1 MKRSTV
7 TMVKKRLADG
17 SACPKCDD
25 AQRLLESRG
34 RWEAIDRV
42 VWADVNEPGSEGWQ
56 LARQHEV
63 DLAPFFVVETDGVQT
78 VVKSVIQLLRLLD
91 ELPIEN
97 AWAEPADP
105 EAEVARPPASPMAVV
120 EPPPSAL
127 EGGLEAVRWALTT
140 FGADCAIAF
149 SGAEDVVLID
159 LAAQTGLPYSVITLD
174 TGRLHPDT
182 LAYLDRVRAHYGFT
196 LEVAFPDAQAVSDL
210 VRRKGTMSFMVDGH
224 HECCAIRKV
233 APLARAL
240 GGKRA
245 WMTGLRADQS
255 PATRAD
261 LPIVESDP
269 KHKAP
274 DGAPLVK
281 VNPLV
286 RWTSADVWRHLRDH
300 DVPTN
305 PLHLHGYRS
314 IGCAPCTRPVHPGQH
329 EREGRW
335 WWEEAT
341 HRECGLHLK

>member
-17 SACPKCDD
+17 SACPKCDE

-34 RWEAIDRV
+34 RWDAIDRV
-42 VWADVNEPGSEGWQ
+42 VWADERDPTSEGWQ
-56 LARQHEV
+56 LAREHGI
-63 DLAPFFVVETDGVQT
+63 DLAPFFIVELDGVRT
-78 VVKSVIQLLRLLD
+78 AVKSVIRLLRQLD
-91 ELPIEN
+91 ELPITT
-97 AWAEPADP
+97 AWSEPAPP
-105 EAEVARPPASPMAVV
+105 EAGPHEAAP
-120 EPPPSAL
+120 PPPSAL
-127 EGGLEAVRWALTT
+127 EGGLETVRWALTT

-149 SGAEDVVLID
+149 SGAEDVALID
-159 LAAQTGLPYSVITLD
+159 LAAQTGLPYSVVTLD
-174 TGRLHPDT
+174 TGRLHSET
-182 LAYLDRVRAHYGFT
+182 LAFVDQVRAHYGFT
-196 LEVAFPDAQAVSDL
+196 LELAFPDAAAVTDL

-224 HECCAIRKV
+224 HECCALRKV
-233 APLARAL
+233 APLAKAL
-240 GGKRA
+240 AGKRA

-255 PATRAD
+255 PATRTD
-261 LPIVESDP
+261 LPIVEDDP
-269 KHKAP
+269 KHLAP
-274 DGAPLVK
+274 DGRPLVK

-286 RWTSADVWRHLRDH
+286 RWSSADVWRYLRDR

-305 PLHLHGYRS
+305 PLHLQGYRS